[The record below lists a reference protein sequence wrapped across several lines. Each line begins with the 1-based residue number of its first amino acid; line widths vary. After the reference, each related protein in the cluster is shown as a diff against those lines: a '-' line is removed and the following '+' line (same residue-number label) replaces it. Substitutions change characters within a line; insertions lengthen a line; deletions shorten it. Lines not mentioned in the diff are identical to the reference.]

1 MQAPF
6 GAQGV
11 GLLPAATPPKT
22 VVPGTVCVSRYCMFE
37 ACELPLC
44 QRNLYG
50 SKEWFDN
57 YGRRG
62 SSVDPHVGGLKSD
75 AAAGLYHGKVRV

>member
-1 MQAPF
+1 
-6 GAQGV
+6 
-11 GLLPAATPPKT
+11 
-22 VVPGTVCVSRYCMFE
+22 MFE